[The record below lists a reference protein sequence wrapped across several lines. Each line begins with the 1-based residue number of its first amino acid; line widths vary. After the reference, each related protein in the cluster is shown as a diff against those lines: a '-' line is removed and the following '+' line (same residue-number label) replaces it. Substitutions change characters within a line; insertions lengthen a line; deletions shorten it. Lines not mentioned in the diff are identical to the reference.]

1 MILSMGTAQPTFILQ
16 RFMCRVGC
24 AHRCRG
30 KTMKI
35 ILRLITVFLGFFIF
49 TSISSA
55 ADSDNAAKN
64 GDRFISN
71 KTTVTDTRT
80 GLMWAAGD
88 NGADISL
95 VDAQAYCENYTGGGY
110 DDWRLPT
117 QDELAT
123 LFELEAYKSSSYSIV
138 ADIKLTGCC
147 PWASDRKDAR
157 VASFDFEYGNP
168 DWGHPMS
175 TINARALP
183 VRAAAGLQS
192 R

>member
-1 MILSMGTAQPTFILQ
+1 MKNGIRAFAVAFCICILS
-16 RFMCRVGC
+16 
-24 AHRCRG
+24 
-30 KTMKI
+30 
-35 ILRLITVFLGFFIF
+35 
-49 TSISSA
+49 SISFA
-55 ADSDNAAKN
+55 ADSDGTAKK
-64 GDRFISN
+64 GERFIID

-95 VDAQAYCENYTGGGY
+95 VNAQAYCENYTGGGY

-123 LFELEAYKSSSYSIV
+123 LFDLEAYKSSGYSIV
-138 ADIKLTGCC
+138 ASIQLTGCC

-183 VRAAAGLQS
+183 VRTAAGLKN

>member
-1 MILSMGTAQPTFILQ
+1 
-16 RFMCRVGC
+16 
-24 AHRCRG
+24 
-30 KTMKI
+30 
-35 ILRLITVFLGFFIF
+35 
-49 TSISSA
+49 
-55 ADSDNAAKN
+55 
-64 GDRFISN
+64 
-71 KTTVTDTRT
+71 
-80 GLMWAAGD
+80 MWAAID
-88 NGADISL
+88 NGGDISL

-110 DDWRLPT
+110 DDWRLPS

-183 VRAAAGLQS
+183 VRAAAGLKS

>member
-1 MILSMGTAQPTFILQ
+1 MKNVNRVLAVALYISILSAL
-16 RFMCRVGC
+16 
-24 AHRCRG
+24 
-30 KTMKI
+30 
-35 ILRLITVFLGFFIF
+35 
-49 TSISSA
+49 SSV
-55 ADSDNAAKN
+55 ADSNGAAKN
-64 GDRFISN
+64 GELFIID

-95 VDAQAYCENYTGGGY
+95 VNAQAYCENYTGGGY

-117 QDELAT
+117 QEELAT
-123 LFELEAYKSSSYSIV
+123 LFDLEAYKSSGYSIV
-138 ADIKLTGCC
+138 ASIQLTGCC

-175 TINARALP
+175 TIYARALP
-183 VRAAAGLQS
+183 VRDTVKK
-192 R
+192 

>member
-1 MILSMGTAQPTFILQ
+1 MSMKNVI
-16 RFMCRVGC
+16 R
-24 AHRCRG
+24 
-30 KTMKI
+30 
-35 ILRLITVFLGFFIF
+35 IF
-49 TSISSA
+49 AVALCISIPFSISIA
-55 ADSDNAAKN
+55 ADSDGAAKN
-64 GDRFISN
+64 GDRFKID

-80 GLMWAAGD
+80 GLMWATGD

-123 LFELEAYKSSSYSIV
+123 LFDLEAYKSSGYSIV
-138 ADIKLTGCC
+138 ANVKLTGCC

-183 VRAAAGLQS
+183 VRTAAGLKTQ
-192 R
+192 

>member
-1 MILSMGTAQPTFILQ
+1 
-16 RFMCRVGC
+16 
-24 AHRCRG
+24 
-30 KTMKI
+30 MKNVI
-35 ILRLITVFLGFFIF
+35 RIF
-49 TSISSA
+49 AVALCVAIPSSISIA
-55 ADSDNAAKN
+55 ADSDGPVKKS
-64 GDRFISN
+64 DHFIID

-80 GLMWAAGD
+80 RLMWATGD
-88 NGADISL
+88 NRADISL

-123 LFELEAYKSSSYSIV
+123 LFDLEAYEISGYSIV
-138 ADIKLTGCC
+138 GIIKLTGCC
-147 PWASDRKDAR
+147 PWASDQKDAR

-183 VRAAAGLQS
+183 VRAAGND
-192 R
+192 

>member
-1 MILSMGTAQPTFILQ
+1 
-16 RFMCRVGC
+16 
-24 AHRCRG
+24 
-30 KTMKI
+30 MKI

-95 VDAQAYCENYTGGGY
+95 VDAQAYCKNYTGGGY

-123 LFELEAYKSSSYSIV
+123 LFELEAYKSSGYCIV
-138 ADIKLTGCC
+138 ANIKLTGCC

-168 DWGHPMS
+168 EWGHPMS

>member
-1 MILSMGTAQPTFILQ
+1 MKNDIRVLAVALCLSL
-16 RFMCRVGC
+16 
-24 AHRCRG
+24 
-30 KTMKI
+30 
-35 ILRLITVFLGFFIF
+35 LS
-49 TSISSA
+49 SISFA
-55 ADSDNAAKN
+55 ADSTGAVKKS
-64 GDRFISN
+64 DRFIID

-80 GLMWAAGD
+80 RLMWAAGD

-123 LFELEAYKSSSYSIV
+123 LSDLEAYTSSGYSIIGN
-138 ADIKLTGCC
+138 IKLTGCC
-147 PWASDRKDAR
+147 PWASDQKDAR

-183 VRAAAGLQS
+183 VRAAVND
-192 R
+192 

>member
-1 MILSMGTAQPTFILQ
+1 M
-16 RFMCRVGC
+16 
-24 AHRCRG
+24 
-30 KTMKI
+30 KT
-35 ILRLITVFLGFFIF
+35 ILRLITVFLGIFIC

-55 ADSDNAAKN
+55 ADSDNSATN

-168 DWGHPMS
+168 DLGHPMS
-175 TINARALP
+175 TLNARALP

>member
-1 MILSMGTAQPTFILQ
+1 MKTIL
-16 RFMCRVGC
+16 
-24 AHRCRG
+24 H
-30 KTMKI
+30 
-35 ILRLITVFLGFFIF
+35 LISVLLGIFIF
-49 TSISSA
+49 SSITSA
-55 ADSDNAAKN
+55 ADNDNAKN
-64 GDRFISN
+64 GNRFVID

-95 VDAQAYCENYTGGGY
+95 VNGQAYCENYTGGGY

-123 LFELEAYKSSSYSIV
+123 LFDLEAYKSSGYSIV
-138 ADIKLTGCC
+138 ASIQLTGCC

-157 VASFDFEYGNP
+157 VASFDFEYANL

-183 VRAAAGLQS
+183 VRTAAGLKN

>member
-1 MILSMGTAQPTFILQ
+1 M
-16 RFMCRVGC
+16 
-24 AHRCRG
+24 
-30 KTMKI
+30 KT
-35 ILRLITVFLGFFIF
+35 ILRLITVFFGIVIF

-55 ADSDNAAKN
+55 ADIDNAAKN
-64 GDRFISN
+64 GDRFIIDE
-71 KTTVTDTRT
+71 TTVTDTGT
-80 GLMWAAGD
+80 GLMWAAKD
-88 NGADISL
+88 NGGDISL

-123 LFELEAYKSSSYSIV
+123 LFELEAYKGSGYSIV
-138 ADIKLTGCC
+138 ANIKLTGCC

-183 VRAAAGLQS
+183 VRAAAGLKT

>member
-1 MILSMGTAQPTFILQ
+1 MKTIL
-16 RFMCRVGC
+16 
-24 AHRCRG
+24 H
-30 KTMKI
+30 
-35 ILRLITVFLGFFIF
+35 LITVLLGILIF
-49 TSISSA
+49 TSMTSA
-55 ADSDNAAKN
+55 ADIDNAVKKS
-64 GDRFISN
+64 DRFIID

-88 NGADISL
+88 NGADITL
-95 VDAQAYCENYTGGGY
+95 VDAQAYCENYTSGGH

-123 LFELEAYKSSSYSIV
+123 LFDLEAYEISGYSIIGN
-138 ADIKLTGCC
+138 IKLTGCC
-147 PWASDRKDAR
+147 PWASDQKDAR

-183 VRAAAGLQS
+183 VRAAVND
-192 R
+192 

>member
-1 MILSMGTAQPTFILQ
+1 MKDVIRVLAVPFCIFLLALLSF
-16 RFMCRVGC
+16 
-24 AHRCRG
+24 
-30 KTMKI
+30 
-35 ILRLITVFLGFFIF
+35 
-49 TSISSA
+49 A
-55 ADSDNAAKN
+55 ADSNGAATN
-64 GDRFISN
+64 GDRFIID

-80 GLMWAAGD
+80 GLMWTPGD

-95 VDAQAYCENYTGGGY
+95 VDAKSYCDNYTGGGF

-123 LFELEAYKSSSYSIV
+123 LFDLEAYKSNVYFIVGSIQ
-138 ADIKLTGCC
+138 LTGCC
-147 PWASDRKDAR
+147 PWASDQKDAR

-183 VRAAAGLQS
+183 VRDAAGQPS
-192 R
+192 K